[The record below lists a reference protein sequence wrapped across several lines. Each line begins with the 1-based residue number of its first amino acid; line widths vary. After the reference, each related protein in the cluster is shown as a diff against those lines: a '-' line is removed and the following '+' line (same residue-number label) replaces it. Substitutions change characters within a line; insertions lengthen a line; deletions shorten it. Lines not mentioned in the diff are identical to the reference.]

1 MNNRLTK
8 ESYLEI
14 TLCSKCASVY
24 YSNPS
29 CWIERSD
36 PYQTIH
42 KEYMLCKNPHGYDFR
57 IWNNAN
63 VQTAKNERIRTF
75 VEVDHNE

>member
-1 MNNRLTK
+1 MNNRLAK

-24 YSNPS
+24 YNNPS

-42 KEYMLCKNPHGYDFR
+42 EECTFCKNPHGYDFQ

-63 VQTAKNERIRTF
+63 VQIARNERIRTF
-75 VEVDHNE
+75 VEGDRNE